1 VSGAERTAAEIEGA
15 ERAVRAEIERLRGEL
30 GAARERASTEVAA
43 LRRRLDRA
51 EADEERA
58 HERLGDELGRLG
70 DALGPVTTWREG
82 VDRDL
87 GRLTAELAQRAAAID
102 DANAAIDDLRASDR
116 IVELLK
122 TVETLRTEQAELL
135 AAADERELR
144 IDVAEGRVAAL
155 EAAAEA
161 FSERLHG
168 LEAGAQATAEEARR
182 LREATDR
189 REHDERLGALERRV
203 DALVVASGRRAP
215 GASSAHAGPLTRAG
229 TDRLWAALRGRDAP
243 WPARAWLPAALRS
256 LATTEPATVLRT
268 VAALLPVS
276 GRLAGKP
283 LRWEVRV
290 DGEGELAAGP
300 EDVPAAHF
308 RVEADAVGLAEL
320 LDGVRPARGRVE
332 LHGKRRLARRHL
344 AALGQSTRSPANLA
358 RAGVWLDPVLL
369 ARGIAARV
377 DQRWVGEHRP
387 TVAVSLSGPVAAD
400 FAVSTTDGFAVRSGP
415 GAARPDATVTMPTLA
430 FYRWLS
436 GEALD
441 APVALSGD
449 REAVALV
456 AAWAERAI
464 ER

>member
-15 ERAVRAEIERLRGEL
+15 ERALRGEIERLRGEL
-30 GAARERASTEVAA
+30 DAARERASREVAA
-43 LRRRLDRA
+43 LRQRLDRA

-70 DALGPVTTWREG
+70 DALGPVTTWRED

-122 TVETLRTEQAELL
+122 TVDTLRTEQAELL

-144 IDVAEGRVAAL
+144 IDAAEGRTAAL

-276 GRLAGKP
+276 ARLAGEP
-283 LRWEVRV
+283 LRWELRV

-300 EDVPAAHF
+300 EAVPAHF

-320 LDGVRPARGRVE
+320 LDGVRPGRGRVE

-369 ARGIAARV
+369 ARAIAARV
-377 DQRWVGEHRP
+377 DQDWVGAHRP
-387 TVAVSLSGPVAAD
+387 TVAVSLSGPVVAD
-400 FAVSTTDGFAVRSGP
+400 FAVSTTDGFAVRSSP
-415 GAARPDATVTMPTLA
+415 GGARPDATLAMPTLA

-456 AAWAERAI
+456 AGWGERSI